1 MEQMNM
7 QEPMDLVVVMELF
20 TTLLK
25 MLDPVET
32 CILNLRRN
40 ALLHSTARYI
50 INERTGSVDA
60 TDILLEI

>member
-1 MEQMNM
+1 MEQMNL
-7 QEPMDLVVVMELF
+7 QELMDLVVVVELF
-20 TTLLK
+20 ITLLK

-50 INERTGSVDA
+50 INECTRSVDA
-60 TDILLEI
+60 TDILPEI